1 MGTAEGRT
9 WSKVAGIGIRVVFA
23 GVLATTGIGMAM
35 ASGDPVKPT
44 EPTLLSLEREDV
56 DGDGKID
63 VIAYY
68 DGDGDGVVDSE
79 IIDLEGTGEADIM
92 ALRCDGDGDG
102 RTDDWVV
109 VDVKTEEARAML
121 IDEDNDGEVDEVA
134 YADGSREPVGG
145 QADQFRPARY
155 N

>member
-1 MGTAEGRT
+1 MGTGESKLGR
-9 WSKVAGIGIRVVFA
+9 VAGLGIRVMFA

-35 ASGDPVKPT
+35 AGDPVAASP

-63 VIAYY
+63 VVAYY

-79 IIDLEGTGEADIM
+79 IIDLGDTGQADIL
-92 ALRCDGDGDG
+92 ALRVDGDGDG
-102 RTDDWVV
+102 KVDDWVV
-109 VDVKTEEARAML
+109 VDVASEEARAML
-121 IDEDNDGEVDEVA
+121 IDSNDDGEVDEVA

-145 QADQFRPARY
+145 GNDLFRPARY